1 MTLNKLFTEYGN
13 LNTKDFIFKKINYS
27 RHKQDIFNLNIE
39 IKEKPK
45 TNEKNPI
52 KSWHYY

>member
-27 RHKQDIFNLNIE
+27 RHKQGIFNIYIE
-39 IKEKPK
+39 INKKPK
-45 TNEKNPI
+45 INEKNPI